1 MKNNINYIILFLF
14 ASVPSLIAQTIKGRV
29 VDNKTNKAIVGANVQ
44 ELSGSRGTTTDKN
57 GEFIIETTSSILIS
71 YIGYETQT
79 INPSAK
85 YLRIR
90 LKQSATQ
97 LTEIVVNAYQADRD
111 LLTVA
116 APISVISKTDLQ
128 RADNSTIIPIFNA
141 VPGVKLDHYTVGDY
155 RLNIRGGSL
164 AQPSVHGSGYRMYW
178 NGIPITTASGG
189 NSLGSLDINFID
201 NIEII
206 KGPGSSL
213 YGAGFGGTVLVNTDK
228 ADEIGTQ
235 LSTDLMVGDY
245 NTFRST
251 TSLKYNGSGGNIA
264 LRYTKSSTDG
274 YRDMTD
280 SEGDVLNLYGQIYTG
295 QKGEV
300 NFFYNYE
307 NRLVNIAGDLDEDTF
322 NNAPQTAN
330 TIEPT
335 GFGPDKHTIG
345 LGYSYKF
352 DNQWEASLGG
362 YYFDNDGEFILSFPF
377 FGIFDK
383 EPSSGYNTRGTVT
396 HKNKF
401 DNINLKVDGGFEY
414 GYVDNKVIS
423 YDSDFN
429 VEGASITTINQSKS
443 NQFMGFVQAELAI
456 DKSLFFTAGLS
467 FNEFR
472 YNIKNNI
479 NQPDLLL
486 FKQTVN
492 QLASRF
498 SILKKIGTYSFHASA
513 SQGFSPP
520 AAGVSS
526 DFLNPDGS
534 VNNLQA
540 STGWNFEIGSRGSSK
555 NGLFFY
561 NITAYD
567 LLIQDAIIRR
577 LFEISPGVNAER
589 KTNAG
594 EVKQRGVEAIVGLN
608 LTTNRDDFWYGSQ
621 LRVGYTYNDYEYKD
635 YQTVTSGVPVD
646 YSGQVVPGTIPHS
659 WLIMADIKTQAG
671 IYLNFTFNHYDK
683 TFLTDENDLT
693 HPSYS
698 IMNFRLGYERELLN
712 KQIKIHPY
720 LGVNNLGNT
729 LYSSLNAYNSPFG
742 GFFNP
747 GFRRQFFAGVSL
759 NYQL

>member
-79 INPSAK
+79 INPLAK

-189 NSLGSLDINFID
+189 NSLGGLDINFID

-213 YGAGFGGTVLVNTDK
+213 YGAGFGATVLVNTDR

-280 SEGDVLNLYGQIYTG
+280 SEGDVLNLYGQVYTG

-330 TIEPT
+330 TVEPT

-414 GYVDNKVIS
+414 GHVDNKVIS

-479 NQPDLLL
+479 NQPDPLL

-492 QLASRF
+492 QLAPRF

-561 NITAYD
+561 DITAYD

-594 EVKQRGVEAIVGLN
+594 EVKQRGVEAIIGLN

-671 IYLNFTFNHYDK
+671 IYLNFTFNHYDE

-698 IMNFRLGYERELLN
+698 IMNFKLGYERELLN